1 MWTYLDKLYSSG
13 SNLSRAYDVIQELFR
28 NKQESWTL
36 AQFYADF
43 IEFSTKVKEIF
54 PITTN
59 VKKMQERWN
68 KLMVLVFLG
77 ALHSEFSKA
86 PPNVIDSST
95 VKSLEDSYY
104 LRKTV
109 GTQNPA
115 IVETQDHSALVFS
128 KAEHVEVEAVG

>member
-1 MWTYLDKLYSSG
+1 
-13 SNLSRAYDVIQELFR
+13 
-28 NKQESWTL
+28 
-36 AQFYADF
+36 
-43 IEFSTKVKEIF
+43 
-54 PITTN
+54 
-59 VKKMQERWN
+59 MQERWN

-86 PPNVIDSST
+86 RPNVIDSST

-128 KAEHVEVEAVG
+128 KAEHVEVEAVR